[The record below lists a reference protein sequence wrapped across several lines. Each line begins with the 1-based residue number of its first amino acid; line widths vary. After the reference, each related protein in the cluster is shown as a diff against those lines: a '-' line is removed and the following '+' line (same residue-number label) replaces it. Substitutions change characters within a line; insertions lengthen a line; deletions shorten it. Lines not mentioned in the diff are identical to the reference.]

1 MGLTSIKLP
10 YQSSKNRL
18 FGVPPRRMSSASFQP
33 IPTFNVNDPFNNDY
47 HRAPNRRNVNARR
60 NAVPINMLVSQRGIS
75 NSRLAVILV
84 GVVALI
90 AGLILSSVPWVHYIV
105 LKNLKLWN
113 GTLSY
118 HYWQKPGV
126 LRLTKVF
133 IFNVTNPDGFLHN
146 GEKPKLQE
154 VGPFVYREDME
165 KVNIKFHNNGT
176 VTYQHKKILEF
187 MPHLSVIAND
197 EVKLTVPN
205 IPLLTLTTQANSLPS
220 LLRSS
225 LSAILRF
232 SSLTP
237 FKHVTPQQLV
247 FGYDDPLTSLA
258 NTYYPKG
265 KRPPKQMGLFLLRNG
280 TLNEVSTIYTGHT
293 GMDKFG
299 LLDRINGMDELPFW
313 KGSPCNSIRAS
324 EGSFFP
330 PREITKSD
338 IVHIYDKD
346 LCRVW
351 ALRYRKDIVKDGVT
365 AGYYTPDDN
374 LLETS
379 AVNPDNKCFCE
390 DSTDCTIKGLQYIGP
405 CQFNAPVY
413 LSFPHF
419 YNADPKLLEDVEG
432 LQPDQEKHETFMKI
446 QQRLGVPLEARVK
459 VQLNLK
465 VEQSNIYPTSNF
477 RSIVFPIM
485 WLEEGV
491 GDLPENIQRWIY
503 LATTFVDTAVPLFTY
518 GLILGG
524 TLILVTVFV
533 RTYHQIVFNRENIER
548 GTQRILRR
556 GSSIL
561 INGQQRL
568 LIVRDSYHRLS
579 QGIQETDV
587 DAQQLLSPE

>member
-1 MGLTSIKLP
+1 MGLTPIKLP
-10 YQSSKNRL
+10 YQSAKNRL
-18 FGVPPRRMSSASFQP
+18 FGVTPRMSSSFQQ
-33 IPTFNVNDPFNNDY
+33 IPTFNINDPFSNE
-47 HRAPNRRNVNARR
+47 RQSNRRTSRR
-60 NAVPINMLVSQRGIS
+60 NGLPINLLVSQQRRIS
-75 NSRLAVILV
+75 NSRLAVIIF

-90 AGLILSSVPWVHYIV
+90 AGLILSSVPWVHYII

-133 IFNVTNPDGFLHN
+133 IFNVTNSDGFLHN

-154 VGPFVYREDME
+154 IGPFVYRENME
-165 KVNIKFHNNGT
+165 KVNIHFNNNGT

-187 MPHLSVIAND
+187 MPHLSVISND
-197 EVKLTVPN
+197 EIKLTVPN

-220 LLRSS
+220 ILRSS

-232 SSLTP
+232 SGLTP

-265 KRPPKQMGLFLLRNG
+265 KRPPKKMGLFLMRNG
-280 TLNEVSTIYTGHT
+280 TLDEVSTINTGHN
-293 GMDKFG
+293 GMENFG
-299 LLDRINGMDELPFW
+299 LLDRINGMEELPFW
-313 KGSPCNSIRAS
+313 KGSCNSIKAS

-330 PREITKSD
+330 PREFTKSD
-338 IVHIYDKD
+338 LVHVYDKD

-351 ALRYRKDIVKDGVT
+351 ALRYRKDVIKDGIT

-374 LLETS
+374 LLET
-379 AVNPDNKCFCE
+379 VDKNPDNACFCE
-390 DSTDCTIKGLQYIGP
+390 DNTECTIKGLQYIGP

-419 YNADPKLLEDVEG
+419 YKADPKLLEDVEG
-432 LQPDQEKHETFMKI
+432 LSPDQEKHETFLKI
-446 QQRLGVPLEARVK
+446 QPRLGVPLEARVK

-465 VEQSNIYPTSNF
+465 VEQSNIYPTSDF
-477 RSIVFPIM
+477 RSITFPIM

-491 GDLPENIQRWIY
+491 SDLPENIHRWIY
-503 LATTFVDTAVPLFTY
+503 MATTFVDTAVPLFTY

-524 TLILVTVFV
+524 ALILVTVFV
-533 RTYHQIVFNRENIER
+533 RTYHQIVFTRENIER
-548 GTQRILRR
+548 GRQSILRR
-556 GSSIL
+556 GSSML
-561 INGQQRL
+561 VNGQHRL
-568 LIVRDSYHRLS
+568 LIVRESYHRIS
-579 QGIQETDV
+579 NTVQETDV
-587 DAQQLLSPE
+587 DAQQLLP